1 MLWKAKTIVYI
12 HNIEDRS
19 GSEVRWCS
27 DQDAGS
33 REGGVYCIVH
43 QFCFK
48 RSVQC
53 QDRGKMGGAV
63 IKILVKWVVQK
74 SNPES
79 SGLCNGQD
87 HGP

>member
-1 MLWKAKTIVYI
+1 MLWKGKTIVYI

-19 GSEVRWCS
+19 GSEGRWCS

-33 REGGVYCIVH
+33 RGWCTIH
-43 QFCFK
+43 KFCVK
-48 RSVQC
+48 RAVQC